1 MEWYD
6 LLAEK
11 DFEEL
16 TPAEQKE
23 VLKTGSKEDYQA
35 QRQAI
40 LASQALWAT
49 EMTALTPAP
58 PSKALQA
65 LQKKQAAPQEPA
77 KTIPLWQQ
85 WVNYSIPVWK
95 VAAAALLLFCMRM
108 AWPMGIGSSSPQILV
123 QKDTV
128 YLEKYLTKIEKV
140 AQPTDTIIQV
150 IYKTIDT
157 AATLVE
163 PILARAS
170 SLYEYNNEEVVAL
183 VQEESSNIWEPAAS
197 SGGQSLHQDT
207 FLQQFT
213 KEVASQVV
221 FSSSTW

>member
-16 TPAEQKE
+16 TPAEQQE
-23 VLKTGSKEDYQA
+23 VLKSGSQEDYQA

-49 EMTALTPAP
+49 EMAALTPAP

-65 LQKKQAAPQEPA
+65 LQKKQPAPQEPT

-85 WVNYSIPVWK
+85 WANYSIPVWK
-95 VAAAALLLFCMRM
+95 VAAAALLLLCMRM
-108 AWPMGIGSSSPQILV
+108 VWPVGEYRSSPQILV

-128 YLEKYLTKIEKV
+128 YIEHYTTQIEKV
-140 AQPTDTIIQV
+140 VQPADTIIQV

-157 AATLVE
+157 AATLIE
-163 PILARAS
+163 PVLAGAS
-170 SLYEYNNEEVVAL
+170 SLYEHNNEEVAL
-183 VQEESSNIWEPAAS
+183 AQEQSSNIWESAAS

-207 FLQQFT
+207 FLQQLT
-213 KEVASQVV
+213 KEVASHAI
-221 FSSSTW
+221 FSSNTW